1 MSAICFASSEQEDSE
16 VVSLE
21 EEDGIDDEKIKNIE
35 VEDEVSNCRVDE
47 FLEEHAKSHGSLS
60 RDNYYFKG

>member
-1 MSAICFASSEQEDSE
+1 MSAICFSSSEQEDSE

-35 VEDEVSNCRVDE
+35 VEDEVSTVE
-47 FLEEHAKSHGSLS
+47 
-60 RDNYYFKG
+60 

>member
-1 MSAICFASSEQEDSE
+1 MSAICFASSEQEDSD

-35 VEDEVSNCRVDE
+35 VEDEVSNCRVNIS
-47 FLEEHAKSHGSLS
+47 F
-60 RDNYYFKG
+60 